1 MEVSDE
7 RGAGVVYKIA
17 NSSVVKKIKGI
28 KNIRLIAAIFII
40 AVALLI
46 YSTVAAADSV
56 GTASQT
62 EQSASMDDEESRLA
76 AILGGLDG
84 VGEVEV
90 MMTRRD
96 DEIVGVLVL
105 AEGAEDEPTAE
116 YAQYVIGL
124 LGDEWDAD
132 ANDWARTDGTYY
144 ATLSGYE
151 ISNDAATYA
160 AASAAYS
167 VASSVYEEA
176 YNQVSEELF
185 AYTDALLSKATIQI
199 GSLAE

>member
-7 RGAGVVYKIA
+7 RGAGVVSKIA

-105 AEGAEDEPTAE
+105 AEGADDIAVMLRILSATTTAMGVDKGIVDV
-116 YAQYVIGL
+116 YAM
-124 LGDEWDAD
+124 
-132 ANDWARTDGTYY
+132 
-144 ATLSGYE
+144 
-151 ISNDAATYA
+151 
-160 AASAAYS
+160 
-167 VASSVYEEA
+167 
-176 YNQVSEELF
+176 
-185 AYTDALLSKATIQI
+185 K
-199 GSLAE
+199 

>member
-7 RGAGVVYKIA
+7 RGAGVVSKIA

-96 DEIVGVLVL
+96 GEIVGVLVL
-105 AEGAEDEPTAE
+105 AEGAEDIAVMLRILSATTTAMGVDKGIVDV
-116 YAQYVIGL
+116 YAM
-124 LGDEWDAD
+124 
-132 ANDWARTDGTYY
+132 
-144 ATLSGYE
+144 
-151 ISNDAATYA
+151 
-160 AASAAYS
+160 
-167 VASSVYEEA
+167 
-176 YNQVSEELF
+176 
-185 AYTDALLSKATIQI
+185 K
-199 GSLAE
+199 

>member
-7 RGAGVVYKIA
+7 RGAGVVSKIA

-56 GTASQT
+56 GPASQT

-105 AEGAEDEPTAE
+105 AEGAEDIAVMLRILSATTTAMGVDKGIVDV
-116 YAQYVIGL
+116 YAM
-124 LGDEWDAD
+124 
-132 ANDWARTDGTYY
+132 
-144 ATLSGYE
+144 
-151 ISNDAATYA
+151 
-160 AASAAYS
+160 
-167 VASSVYEEA
+167 
-176 YNQVSEELF
+176 
-185 AYTDALLSKATIQI
+185 K
-199 GSLAE
+199 

>member
-7 RGAGVVYKIA
+7 RGAGVVSKIA

-62 EQSASMDDEESRLA
+62 EQSVSMDDEESRLA

-105 AEGAEDEPTAE
+105 AEGAEDIAVMLRILSATTTAMGVDKGIVDV
-116 YAQYVIGL
+116 YAM
-124 LGDEWDAD
+124 
-132 ANDWARTDGTYY
+132 
-144 ATLSGYE
+144 
-151 ISNDAATYA
+151 
-160 AASAAYS
+160 
-167 VASSVYEEA
+167 
-176 YNQVSEELF
+176 
-185 AYTDALLSKATIQI
+185 K
-199 GSLAE
+199 

>member
-90 MMTRRD
+90 MMT
-96 DEIVGVLVL
+96 V
-105 AEGAEDEPTAE
+105 
-116 YAQYVIGL
+116 
-124 LGDEWDAD
+124 
-132 ANDWARTDGTYY
+132 
-144 ATLSGYE
+144 AT
-151 ISNDAATYA
+151 TK
-160 AASAAYS
+160 
-167 VASSVYEEA
+167 SSVCWCSPRA
-176 YNQVSEELF
+176 RRTSPSCSGFSRQPLRLW
-185 AYTDALLSKATIQI
+185 ALTRALSMFMQ
-199 GSLAE
+199 

>member
-7 RGAGVVYKIA
+7 RGAGIVSKIA

-105 AEGAEDEPTAE
+105 AEGAEDIAVMLRILSATTTAMGVDKGIVDV
-116 YAQYVIGL
+116 YAM
-124 LGDEWDAD
+124 
-132 ANDWARTDGTYY
+132 
-144 ATLSGYE
+144 
-151 ISNDAATYA
+151 
-160 AASAAYS
+160 
-167 VASSVYEEA
+167 
-176 YNQVSEELF
+176 
-185 AYTDALLSKATIQI
+185 K
-199 GSLAE
+199 

>member
-40 AVALLI
+40 AVAILI

-105 AEGAEDEPTAE
+105 AEGAEDIAVMLRILSATTTAMGVDKGIVDV
-116 YAQYVIGL
+116 YAM
-124 LGDEWDAD
+124 
-132 ANDWARTDGTYY
+132 
-144 ATLSGYE
+144 
-151 ISNDAATYA
+151 
-160 AASAAYS
+160 
-167 VASSVYEEA
+167 
-176 YNQVSEELF
+176 
-185 AYTDALLSKATIQI
+185 K
-199 GSLAE
+199 

>member
-7 RGAGVVYKIA
+7 RGAGVVSKIA

-40 AVALLI
+40 AVAFLI

-105 AEGAEDEPTAE
+105 AEGAEDIAVMLRILSATTTAMGVDKGIVDV
-116 YAQYVIGL
+116 YAM
-124 LGDEWDAD
+124 
-132 ANDWARTDGTYY
+132 
-144 ATLSGYE
+144 
-151 ISNDAATYA
+151 
-160 AASAAYS
+160 
-167 VASSVYEEA
+167 
-176 YNQVSEELF
+176 
-185 AYTDALLSKATIQI
+185 K
-199 GSLAE
+199 